1 VECSDLAASKVS
13 TAARTAA
20 RTTAPAAAP
29 SAARKTGTAAKS
41 AVSAGSNGRARN
53 ARVASEDAE
62 WSEDR

>member
-1 VECSDLAASKVS
+1 VECSDLGASKIS
-13 TAARTAA
+13 SAA

-29 SAARKTGTAAKS
+29 SAARK
-41 AVSAGSNGRARN
+41 AVAAGSNGRARN